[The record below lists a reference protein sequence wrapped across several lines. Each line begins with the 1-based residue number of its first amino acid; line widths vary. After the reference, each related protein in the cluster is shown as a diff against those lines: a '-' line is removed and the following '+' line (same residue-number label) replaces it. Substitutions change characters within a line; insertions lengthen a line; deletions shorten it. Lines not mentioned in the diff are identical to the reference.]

1 LTEPFR
7 ILFVFVLGVWIA
19 ALGIGIGGIAWLARR
34 RGRDAA
40 WPAIHT
46 LAPLVD
52 LLGTWAGVLA
62 AGALLLGRVG
72 YGWPWAAALGL
83 VALMVTFSLYDR
95 AVLLPSLDAALKRL
109 QAASGDTDKWER
121 DWRFLWR
128 MAGVA
133 RAATLAMGVAAL
145 VAGWVA

>member
-1 LTEPFR
+1 MTAPFR
-7 ILFVFVLGVWIA
+7 ILFLSALGVWIV
-19 ALGIGIGGIAWLARR
+19 ALALGIGGIAWLVRR

-52 LLGTWAGVLA
+52 LLGTWAGVVA
-62 AGALLLGRVG
+62 SAALLLGRVG

-83 VALMVTFSLYDR
+83 VALMVTASLYDR
-95 AVLLPSLDAALKRL
+95 AVLLPSLDAARKRL
-109 QAASGDTDKWER
+109 QAAPGESDKWER

-128 MAGVA
+128 MAGIA
-133 RAATLAMGVAAL
+133 RAATLAMAVGAL
-145 VAGWVA
+145 VLGWVA

>member
-7 ILFVFVLGVWIA
+7 ILFVFVLGAWIA
-19 ALGIGIGGIAWLARR
+19 ALVIGIGGIAWLVRR

-40 WPAIHT
+40 WRAIHT

-52 LLGTWAGVLA
+52 LFGTWAGVLA

-95 AVLLPSLDAALKRL
+95 AVLLPSLGAALKRL

-128 MAGVA
+128 MAGIA